1 MAELKS
7 ESTTP
12 PSESNLSSKQSD
24 KSSAKQSNK
33 QSSKQSRWYRANL
46 WIHRWIS
53 LIVVIPFAI
62 LSITGVILI
71 FHEEIDH
78 ALGHGPEASISVNG
92 EHRPFSD
99 SIKAAQQ
106 AYPNEKV
113 IMTSVDEDHHPGVML
128 IGMVEEGKGI
138 RDARWIYADVP
149 AAKLVEAPNSRE
161 TLTGFLLELHAEWFM
176 GFIGQLIGAL
186 IALLVFLSLVS
197 GLVVYAP
204 YVKKFLFGIIRRQK
218 GSRIF
223 QLDLHNLIGSAVLGW
238 ALVVTITGFLLGI
251 GTVAIGV
258 WQMTELQRLQ
268 QTYAEATTINPNV
281 QIDQVYQAAASG
293 SQGWHPTSVYY
304 PTSEYST
311 QGHYLVLL
319 QGHEGIQE
327 KLLRIALVDAGTGEL
342 TTVEDIP
349 VYLKAIFLSQPLH
362 FGNYGGLALKL
373 LWTLCTLMTLFIT
386 VNGAW
391 LWWAKSKQKNLKGE
405 RNATVE

>member
-1 MAELKS
+1 MFGKKSKQTVPNLTEQSAKPAQLKS
-7 ESTTP
+7 S
-12 PSESNLSSKQSD
+12 
-24 KSSAKQSNK
+24 
-33 QSSKQSRWYRANL
+33 QSRWYLTNL

-62 LSITGVILI
+62 LSITGLILI
-71 FHEEIDH
+71 FSEEIDH
-78 ALGHGPEASISVNG
+78 AMGYEPEVAQVDPSQQ
-92 EHRPFSD
+92 RPLSD
-99 SIKAAQQ
+99 SIAVAKQ
-106 AYPNEKV
+106 AYPDEE
-113 IMTSVDEDHHPGVML
+113 ILSVGVEDHHPGVMF
-128 IGMVEEGKGI
+128 IGMSKPGAGF
-138 RDARWIYADVP
+138 DGARWLYADTNQ
-149 AAKLVEAPNSRE
+149 AQLIEAPNPRA
-161 TLTGFLLELHAEWFM
+161 TLTGFLLELHAQWFL
-176 GFIGQLIGAL
+176 GIIGEILGAL
-186 IALLVFLSLVS
+186 IALLVFLSLIS

-204 YVKKFLFGIIRRQK
+204 YVKKFLFGIIRRKK

-238 ALVVTITGFLLGI
+238 ALVVTITGFLLGF

-268 QTYAEATTINPNV
+268 QTYAEAKSINPNV

-391 LWWAKSKQKNLKGE
+391 LWWAKRKQKNLKGE